1 MALAG
6 RGRGAE
12 AVTELGYYQ
21 SVFEG
26 LGSWLFGIEYESF
39 RDTDCGGAQRL
50 KKKVASLG
58 RGFYGNPGE
67 DAVWGQQRF
76 PDTGQARGQKWSPK

>member
-1 MALAG
+1 MALTG

-26 LGSWLFGIEYESF
+26 LDSWQFGIEFERF
-39 RDTDCGGAQRL
+39 RDTVRGGP
-50 KKKVASLG
+50 KGIESSIFGPSLL
-58 RGFYGNPGE
+58 
-67 DAVWGQQRF
+67 
-76 PDTGQARGQKWSPK
+76 

>member
-1 MALAG
+1 MITRQLTASAGAGRPGAPFVTLAG

-26 LGSWLFGIEYESF
+26 LGSWQFGIEYGSF
-39 RDTDCGGAQRL
+39 RILIVED
-50 KKKVASLG
+50 
-58 RGFYGNPGE
+58 RGY
-67 DAVWGQQRF
+67 R
-76 PDTGQARGQKWSPK
+76 K